1 MRGVAVPGASECR
14 VRSHPELHAD
24 SREALLPLPAQ
35 PTHGSTFFLDL
46 SPKEHQQELS
56 HVK

>member
-1 MRGVAVPGASECR
+1 MRGVAVPGVSECR

-24 SREALLPLPAQ
+24 SREALQPLLAQ
-35 PTHGSTFFLDL
+35 PTHGSTVSLDL
-46 SPKEHQQELS
+46 SPKEHRQELT